1 MRLEFAVEGFDVAY
15 KDAGP
20 LLQAH
25 YEEIAQARDII
36 KLDPDLNHYRAQERA
51 KKLEVHTARFDGEL
65 VGYSVWLIGPHLHY
79 KESLTAKSDVLFVD
93 KRFRA
98 GMLGVKF
105 IKYTTEQ
112 IALRGVQRILMNT
125 KKLHD
130 FGMLLE
136 RQGFEPLETIY
147 SKVIRHNGETTREHT
162 VS

>member
-1 MRLEFAVEGFDVAY
+1 MGLEFAVEGFDVAY

-51 KKLEVHTARFDGEL
+51 KKLEVHTARFDDEL

-79 KESLTAKSDVLFVD
+79 KDSLTAKSDLLFID
-93 KRFRA
+93 KRYRA

-105 IKYTTEQ
+105 IKWTADKIRE
-112 IALRGVQRILMNT
+112 RGVQRILMNT
-125 KKLHD
+125 KKSLD
-130 FGMLLE
+130 FGLILE
-136 RQGFEPLETIY
+136 RYGFVPLETVY
-147 SKVIRHNGETTREHT
+147 SLVVRDNDGC
-162 VS
+162 